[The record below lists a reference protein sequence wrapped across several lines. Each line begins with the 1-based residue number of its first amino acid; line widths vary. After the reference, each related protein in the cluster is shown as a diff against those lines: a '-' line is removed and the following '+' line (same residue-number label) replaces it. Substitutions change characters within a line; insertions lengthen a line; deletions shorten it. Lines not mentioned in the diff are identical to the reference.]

1 MSTFLKMSVR
11 CKRLT
16 LNHYMLKPIQRIP
29 QYRLLLQEY
38 LHHLVESSKDYQDTV
53 AALQIV
59 SEVANHANDSMKHGV
74 GILLCTALL

>member
-1 MSTFLKMSVR
+1 MSPK
-11 CKRLT
+11 CKRLA

-38 LHHLVESSKDYQDTV
+38 LHHLTEDSKDYQDTL

-74 GILLCTALL
+74 YICFF